1 MKKRVIFNLL
11 LVILIFFLFYV
22 LYQSIREPIKFKAEK
37 EKRELAVINKLI
49 EIRKAQELFRGVK
62 GGFAPTWD
70 SLKKVLRHDSFMI
83 VQVFGDPDDPT
94 KQDEVYYD
102 TIYKSAYDSVL
113 KLGINLD
120 SLEFVPF
127 GKGATFDIKADTL
140 TYQSTLVNVVE
151 VGVKRK
157 VFMGPW
163 GDPRFKRYDDR
174 YDPESVIKFGD
185 LNRPTLAGNWER

>member
-62 GGFAPTWD
+62 GGFAPNWD

-102 TIYKSAYDSVL
+102 TIYKAAYDSVL
-113 KLGINLD
+113 RLGINLD